1 MGTNIWEKDDLYKP
15 QPVSDAVIQMAQAKL
30 KVTLPASY
38 IELLKQQNGGR
49 FIHNAYPAPQHEQF
63 DEPFIEVEYIDG
75 IDEDSSILESE
86 ELCEEW
92 EMPKGLV
99 LFHGDGH
106 TWLAFDYR
114 HTSANPPIVYVDNH
128 EETSQVFEIAKSF
141 DEFLENLY
149 TVEIEL
155 DDEEYSPVTYS
166 KEEFEALI
174 EEDDVDSL
182 YDILTVHEYEVKAE
196 DDWYVEKLLHLSK
209 HPNEDIRK
217 AIADLILYWYTLILD
232 DTRLDKF
239 INLFKAD
246 KNSDVRDYADWIVE
260 TMNSSLEDLKNMM
273 HKYESDYG
281 HNVIFKF
288 TYKGNS
294 RLVIQIEGKWVLES
308 EDGTKQ
314 QFNSIE
320 EFFKEAKLDGI
331 PLTEAWDDVKKR

>member
-1 MGTNIWEKDDLYKP
+1 MGTNIWEQDDLYKP
-15 QPVSDAVIQMAQAKL
+15 QPVSDAVIQMAEAKL

-49 FIHNAYPAPQHEQF
+49 FIHNAYPAPQHEKF

-155 DDEEYSPVTYS
+155 DDEESSPVTYS

-182 YDILTVHEYEVKAE
+182 YDILMNDHVDVEAD
-196 DDWYVEKLLHLSK
+196 DDWYIEKLLHLST
-209 HPNEDIRK
+209 HPDEYIRTGV
-217 AIADLILYWYTLILD
+217 ANCILNRYTSVLD
-232 DTRLDKF
+232 DERLNQF
-239 INLFKAD
+239 ISIFKAD
-246 KNSDVRDYADWIVE
+246 KKSDVRDYADWIVGK
-260 TMNSSLEDLKNMM
+260 MNFSLEYLKSEMDMYDN
-273 HKYESDYG
+273 DYG
-281 HNVIFKF
+281 YEVISRF
-288 TYKGNS
+288 THKGNNHH
-294 RLVIQIEGKWVLES
+294 IQIESKLVLVS

-331 PLTEAWDDVKKR
+331 PLAEAWDDVKKR